1 MSAFDYIK
9 SIGSTVGNFLGGDA
23 GRIVTAAK
31 TLTQN
36 KNRSS
41 GGASL
46 FTKPVDLGAGTMD
59 VSEPSNASTP
69 DISAASD
76 YESFLTEWTEI
87 MQRFARYK

>member
-9 SIGSTVGNFLGGDA
+9 AIGSTVGNFLGGDT
-23 GRIVTAAK
+23 GRIVTAAR
-31 TLTQN
+31 TLT
-36 KNRSS
+36 
-41 GGASL
+41 ASL